1 VGALYGAGE
10 VGPEGFRALFPIFD
24 ERAYLSSCSQG
35 ALGRPVQA
43 ALEEFT
49 ESWHR
54 HGNPW
59 ELWCERMEELRAEFA
74 ALINAEPDEV
84 AVTFSASS
92 AVGALASALDWRERP
107 RVVTSDFDFPTMGHV
122 WLAQRARG
130 AEVAFARASGDRLPL
145 AAFEAEVDERT
156 RLVATS
162 HVCYRNGFKTDLA
175 GLAELA
181 HAHGTPLLVD
191 AFQSVGTEPLDV
203 KALGVDALVTGT
215 LKYLLGTPGAAL
227 LYVRRELA
235 ERLRPTD
242 TGWFGQADPF
252 AYDVHRL
259 DYAPGA
265 RRFQSGS
272 PPVPAVYA
280 ALAALRLLRSVGL
293 AAVRDHVRAL
303 GDRFIAGAGER
314 GLALMT
320 PEAAAERGPLVMV
333 RCRDVQ
339 RLVTRLADR
348 GVLCSARD
356 GALRVSFHYYNSED
370 DVVALLSGLDD
381 NIDLLATAGQAPGR
395 RRKGWAS
402 SGL

>member
-1 VGALYGAGE
+1 MPPLTPRGEKGGNAGHCMVPDVE
-10 VGPEGFRALFPIFD
+10 PTDFRKLFPIFD
-24 ERAYLSSCSQG
+24 QQVYLSSCSQG

-43 ALEEFT
+43 ALAEFM

-84 AVTFSASS
+84 AVTFSAST
-92 AVGALASALDWRERP
+92 AVSALASALDWSDRP

-122 WLAQRARG
+122 WLAQRPRG
-130 AEVAFARASGDRLPL
+130 AEVAYARARGDRLPL
-145 AAFEAEVDERT
+145 EAFAAEVDERT

-162 HVCYRNGFKTDLA
+162 HVCYRNGFKTDIA

-181 HAHGTPLLVD
+181 HAHGAPLLVD
-191 AFQSVGTEPLDV
+191 AFQSMGTEPVDV

-215 LKYLLGTPGAAL
+215 LKYLLGTPGVAL

-235 ERLRPTD
+235 ERLVPSD

-252 AYDVHRL
+252 AYDVHHL
-259 DYAPGA
+259 DPAPGA

-280 ALAALRLLRSVGL
+280 ALAALRLLRSAGL
-293 AAVRDHVRAL
+293 DAVRDQVRAL
-303 GDRFIAGAGER
+303 SDLALAGLRER
-314 GLALMT
+314 GFDVIT
-320 PEAAAERGPLVMV
+320 PDDPACRGPLVMV
-333 RCRDVQ
+333 RCQDVD
-339 RLVTRLADR
+339 RVIARLAER
-348 GVLCSARD
+348 GVLCSTRD
-356 GALRVSFHYYNSED
+356 GALRVSFHLYNTES
-370 DVVALLSGLDD
+370 DVLSLLSGLDD
-381 NIDLLATAGQAPGR
+381 LGAA
-395 RRKGWAS
+395 
-402 SGL
+402 